1 MNITLKQL
9 HGFRA
14 VAELGGFTRAAE
26 RLHIAQPALSLSI
39 RELEQEL
46 NAKLLER
53 TTRRVE
59 LTAAGREFLL
69 SVNSMIELLELAVN
83 NARDLSERKRGK
95 LVIAAPPLL
104 AAMIAPGAVAQY
116 KAMYP
121 GIDVRLIDT
130 QTNVIV
136 DRIRSGEV
144 DCAMGTFSDAEEGV
158 RRELLFEDEL
168 MLFCSDGSPLKSQ
181 QRPKW
186 AHLESQPVIVLTQD
200 SGIRSLVQKAYH
212 QAGIPLKP
220 TFEVAHISTAVM
232 MVEAGLGVSPL
243 PAYAWNFAKAFK
255 VVARHLSAPNV
266 RREVSFV
273 HASSRT
279 LSPAADGFY
288 RILRKRARSAL
299 PRPLRDQSP

>member
-26 RLHIAQPALSLSI
+26 RLRVAQPALSLSI
-39 RELEQEL
+39 RELEREL

-59 LTAAGREFLL
+59 LTAAGREFLVC
-69 SVNSMIELLELAVN
+69 VNSMINQLESAVS

-95 LVIAAPPLL
+95 LVVAAPPLL
-104 AAMIAPGAVAQY
+104 AAMIAPGALARY
-116 KAMYP
+116 KTTYP
-121 GIDVRLIDT
+121 GIDLRLIDL

-136 DRIRSGEV
+136 DKIRSGEV
-144 DCAMGTFSDAEEGV
+144 DCAVGTFPEAEEGI

-168 MLFCSDGSPLKSQ
+168 MLFCSSDSSLKTR
-181 QRPKW
+181 QRLTWKN
-186 AHLESQPVIVLTQD
+186 LESQPVIMLTQE
-200 SGIRSLVQKAYH
+200 SGIRSLVERAYDR
-212 QAGIPLKP
+212 AGIVLKP

-232 MVEAGLGVSPL
+232 LVEAGLGVSPL
-243 PAYAWNFAKAFK
+243 PAYAWNFAAAFK
-255 VVARHLSAPNV
+255 VVTRPLSSPNI

-273 HASSRT
+273 HAANRT

-288 RILRKRARSAL
+288 RILRKQVRNAL
-299 PRPLRDQSP
+299 PRVLRDQA